1 MSIKLRK
8 SIVLGDR
15 EIRERGLGTNRE
27 AERHWGI
34 EKKDEEKQDLE
45 IDFET
50 PNRSS
55 QNLLAA
61 CDQYM

>member
-1 MSIKLRK
+1 MGTEKLRETWTD
-8 SIVLGDR
+8 LW
-15 EIRERGLGTNRE
+15 RERGLGTNRDE
-27 AERHWGI
+27 ERHWGI

-50 PNRSS
+50 PDESS

-61 CDQYM
+61 RDQYM